1 MKKIFCLMMALG
13 VVLVGVVLPASGAPR
28 QLKIN
33 TISAT
38 DSPWHKAMLRFA
50 QAVKEKTKGNIEVL
64 AYPDGQ
70 LGDIQQNLTGMQMGT
85 IEMGYFG
92 LGSAVYLKDAA
103 PIKVIYTPYLFK
115 GKDEAT
121 KILNSDIFQQMYEDM
136 AKKTGVRIFGAYGA
150 RSPRAIQTTR
160 GPIVKPEDVRGM
172 KLRIPG
178 MDIFLA
184 TFEALGVKC
193 TPLGMTEI
201 YMALKQGVI
210 EGQDNGFDL
219 AVPLKFHEAAK
230 YWSATDHGFEV
241 TGWFISEKVWQS
253 MSNEERGIFKEAA
266 FEGGKVATELV
277 QKLDDDSVKMF
288 KASGVNYVVP
298 DREAF
303 RKALADVHKGFEGKV
318 WPEGL
323 VGRIREAQK

>member
-1 MKKIFCLMMALG
+1 
-13 VVLVGVVLPASGAPR
+13 
-28 QLKIN
+28 
-33 TISAT
+33 
-38 DSPWHKAMLRFA
+38 
-50 QAVKEKTKGNIEVL
+50 
-64 AYPDGQ
+64 
-70 LGDIQQNLTGMQMGT
+70 
-85 IEMGYFG
+85 
-92 LGSAVYLKDAA
+92 
-103 PIKVIYTPYLFK
+103 
-115 GKDEAT
+115 
-121 KILNSDIFQQMYEDM
+121 
-136 AKKTGVRIFGAYGA
+136 
-150 RSPRAIQTTR
+150 
-160 GPIVKPEDVRGM
+160 
-172 KLRIPG
+172 